1 MNIVKNDP
9 DQNLVENGPLRSMLP
24 HLIGYT
30 ECLPLIVF
38 MAIVSS
44 GLCGFIFYFSQF
56 HDVAQVVIVH
66 KYI

>member
-9 DQNLVENGPLRSMLP
+9 DQNLVETGPLRSMLP

-38 MAIVSS
+38 MAIVS
-44 GLCGFIFYFSQF
+44 
-56 HDVAQVVIVH
+56 
-66 KYI
+66 

>member
-24 HLIGYT
+24 RLIGYT

-38 MAIVSS
+38 MAIVS
-44 GLCGFIFYFSQF
+44 
-56 HDVAQVVIVH
+56 
-66 KYI
+66 